1 MSSHVRLMLM
11 TGGSLE
17 ELNDED
23 QSLKNELE
31 MLVSR
36 LQVAF

>member
-1 MSSHVRLMLM
+1 MLM
-11 TGGSLE
+11 TDALLE

>member
-1 MSSHVRLMLM
+1 M
-11 TGGSLE
+11 TDGLIE

-36 LQVAF
+36 LQVDF

>member
-1 MSSHVRLMLM
+1 MSSQVRLMLI
-11 TGGSLE
+11 TDASLE

>member
-1 MSSHVRLMLM
+1 MSSQVQLMLM
-11 TGGSLE
+11 TDRCLE

-36 LQVAF
+36 LQVGF

>member
-1 MSSHVRLMLM
+1 MLM
-11 TGGSLE
+11 TDGLIE

-36 LQVAF
+36 LQVDF